1 MVRSA
6 QRVTAERPMIVTFG
20 SVLKPD
26 GGLQVR
32 SRILAESLAA
42 LGRPAAIVSTRE
54 PGPRGEVPSWAR
66 SLHVPSSKPTFGFS
80 RAFSQTI
87 SEVAADSDVVF
98 LANALFMPALT
109 LSRTSLPMIWDTN
122 ECQALHYARLPLS
135 PGVVA
140 KRLTWSALERWAA
153 RRCTLA
159 VAIGSAEEAAWRRI
173 YPALRPK
180 IMTVNHVPFT
190 GAATGPLARAD
201 LEHRVGAREGDP
213 ILLFV
218 GTLTAKHNLAAARW
232 IVDVLAP
239 SLPES
244 ITVVLCGRDSN
255 HIHGGGKGGRVV
267 GLGAVEDIDSVIAAA
282 DLCLAPL
289 ASGAGVKTKVLHYLA
304 HRRRVAGTAVAFEG
318 LDGAPGLFEASLR
331 DLPGLVGRLASTKEP
346 PGIAAERAQAQVAWM
361 ATRHGRTQAIDQWR
375 AVLERLTAT

>member
-1 MVRSA
+1 MVRA
-6 QRVTAERPMIVTFG
+6 ARRVTAERPMIVTFG

-54 PGPRGEVPSWAR
+54 QEPRGQVPSWAR
-66 SLHVPSSKPTFGFS
+66 SLHVPSRKPTFGFS
-80 RAFSQTI
+80 RAFSRMI
-87 SEVAADSDVVF
+87 SDVAADSDVIF
-98 LANALFMPALT
+98 LANALFMPALA
-109 LSRTSLPMIWDTN
+109 LSRSSLPMIWDTN

-140 KRLTWSALERWAA
+140 KRLTWSGLERWAA
-153 RRCTLA
+153 RRCSVA
-159 VAIGSAEEAAWRRI
+159 VAIGAAEEAAWRRI

-180 IMTVNHVPFT
+180 IMTVNHVPFAET
-190 GAATGPLARAD
+190 VTGPLARAD
-201 LEHRVGAREGDP
+201 LEDRVGAAQGDP

-239 SLPES
+239 SLPATM
-244 ITVVLCGRDSN
+244 TVVLCGRDSDRV
-255 HIHGGGKGGRVV
+255 HGHGKGARVV
-267 GLGAVEDIDSVIAAA
+267 GLGKVEDIDSVIAVA

-304 HRRRVAGTAVAFEG
+304 QGRRVAGTAVAFEG
-318 LDGAPGLFEASLR
+318 LDGAPGLVEAPLR
-331 DLPGLVGRLASTKEP
+331 DLPAVVGRLASTKDP
-346 PGIAAERAQAQVAWM
+346 PGVAAELAQAQRAWM
-361 ATRHGRTQAIDQWR
+361 AAHHGKAQAIDQWR
-375 AVLERLTAT
+375 AVLERFTPA